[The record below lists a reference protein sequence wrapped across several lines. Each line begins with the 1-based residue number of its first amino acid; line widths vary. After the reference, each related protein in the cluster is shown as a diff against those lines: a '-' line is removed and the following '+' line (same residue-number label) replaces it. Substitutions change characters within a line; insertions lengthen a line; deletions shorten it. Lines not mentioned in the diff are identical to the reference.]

1 MRQPGLIDDPN
12 APAIFGKPN
21 CPVGFLVYLH
31 RPFHRQEWEISLY
44 RAVIRLGRGSD
55 RSHHKGL
62 MLYWIMCPLSVC
74 MTAAASLCGIGG
86 TVFFFAPILENFP
99 FWKTRSWE
107 IRIGRQANSGVVREP
122 SAFRLA
128 KFQQFSSLTSHRHGQ
143 NSGNAKRKEKPED
156 PTSRPVKLLPCAQS
170 KQTEFLLRSAGA
182 QHTWMREIRSRYR
195 SNRWQRRYT
204 FPPALRDL

>member
-1 MRQPGLIDDPN
+1 MGNLLISGRHSIGKSKRQVAPERIDALLDYLSTCGLRDDD
-12 APAIFGKPN
+12 G
-21 CPVGFLVYLH
+21 VTSRH
-31 RPFHRQEWEISLY
+31 RRN
-44 RAVIRLGRGSD
+44 RLFTPR
-55 RSHHKGL
+55 
-62 MLYWIMCPLSVC
+62 
-74 MTAAASLCGIGG
+74 
-86 TVFFFAPILENFP
+86 LENFP

-182 QHTWMREIRSRYR
+182 QHIWIREIRLRYR
-195 SNRWQRRYT
+195 
-204 FPPALRDL
+204 